1 MRATSASDR
10 SGAPTRATGPGAAAL
25 ARVGA
30 PDLSDADVA
39 RIQHVLVDTGAV
51 AQVEELIVVLT
62 SRAVDAIEAADVTA
76 EARDE
81 LVDLAWFVASRDA

>member
-1 MRATSASDR
+1 
-10 SGAPTRATGPGAAAL
+10 
-25 ARVGA
+25 
-30 PDLSDADVA
+30 
-39 RIQHVLVDTGAV
+39 V

-62 SRAVDAIEAADVTA
+62 SRAVDAIEAAEVTA